1 MAATDSPTDTIIET
15 AGVEKQVD
23 EPTTAIIDATF
34 LEQDIKGP
42 GDLTLEEGTA
52 GGMGRHLG
60 VFSCTMLMWV
70 LFSHSFTLH

>member
-1 MAATDSPTDTIIET
+1 MPSIDSPTDTIIET

-23 EPTTAIIDATF
+23 GPSSAIIDATF
-34 LEQDIKGP
+34 SEQEIKGP

-60 VFSCTMLMWV
+60 VFSCTMLMYAP
-70 LFSHSFTLH
+70 SGDPFTLY